1 MVRINKRPYPIAV
14 GILGILTAMLVIGAG
29 CGKSENEVRNAEKS
43 SSDTVLYIN
52 DSAVS
57 EEEYAML
64 VQEYRNQ
71 IYMQYTT
78 EQVNS
83 DGFWETKIDGTA
95 PCEMLED
102 IIEDELRGNYALKDL
117 AVELGIT
124 QDFTYAELMESMD
137 AENDTRENLSENE
150 VSYGLSS
157 YDEASYYKYW
167 YSNLETQVVN
177 ALIQD
182 KIDISRKDCETY
194 YNENQE
200 EFTYDVGVDLWYAE
214 IPYGEDIQQKEAEE
228 KAAYL
233 CKAMENAES
242 ADELK
247 TVFDDVDI
255 EQLNLNS
262 LDTQEGM
269 SGIYSQ
275 RWALASQM
283 DAGEVYGPYEENGA
297 WCVIKCIQRTEN
309 GILDL
314 DTVQPRIERYLQ
326 MREAQERIREEA
338 ERMTVKEGEITAKE
352 VILKVSDHKI

>member
-1 MVRINKRPYPIAV
+1 MIIIRKWHFF
-14 GILGILTAMLVIGAG
+14 ILAGTMLVLAVAGG
-29 CGKSENEVRNAEKS
+29 CGRRKNISTGETAKEEKA
-43 SSDTVLYIN
+43 VLYL
-52 DSAVS
+52 DDEPVSA
-57 EEEYAML
+57 EEYAML
-64 VQEYRNQ
+64 TQEYCNQ

-78 EQVNS
+78 DQVNS
-83 DGFWETKIDGTA
+83 EDFWETEIDGTT

-102 IIEDELRGNYALKDL
+102 IIEDELRGNYARKDL

-137 AENDTRENLSENE
+137 TENDTRENLSENG

-167 YSNLETQVVN
+167 YSNLETQVVS

-182 KIDISRKDCETY
+182 EIDISQKDCETY

-214 IPYGEDIQQKEAEE
+214 IPYGEDIQQKEAQE

-242 ADELK
+242 VDELE

-283 DAGEVYGPYEENGA
+283 DEGEVYGPYEENGA

-309 GILDL
+309 GSLDL

-326 MREAQERIREEA
+326 TQEAQKLIEEKA
-338 ERMTVKEGEITAKE
+338 DELKIKSGGIAAKE
-352 VILKVSDHKI
+352 VILETLY